1 MKYIREAGNG
11 FTHLFGAILSFVGLL
26 ALVIKTSIYDPD
38 PLSITSV
45 IIFGMSMIFLYTAST
60 VYHMVISTDKV
71 IAWLRKLDHSM
82 IFILIAGSYAPFCF
96 ISLNTPSAWILF
108 SVIALVAIAGVCFKL
123 IWFRCPRWLSTLM
136 YVAMGWLS
144 VVLIVPL
151 YKVLSASGL
160 SLLVAG
166 GIFYTIGAIIYAVKP
181 SFLNFKYFGFH
192 EIFHVFIILGSLC
205 HFLCVYMYV
214 IVK

>member
-160 SLLVAG
+160 SLLVTG